1 MMATSDEPYLISIEI
16 ENERCELLRTFNDVG
31 IPQFQVIDIRDV
43 PDGHTRHLLRLSP
56 RQIEKVPKHL
66 LKKIEKR
73 VSDTQMSAWFETQ
86 GCDVCNTIVAH
97 GSFLISGR
105 SIEGNTLIYQFI
117 TPSFTAFQKIISKLE
132 NLGFSPRILEVG
144 KYQPKG
150 FLTEKQE
157 RVLWFA
163 LRMGYFEYP
172 RRINSIELSKKLGI
186 APSTLSEIVRRG
198 MRRLLEYHFES

>member
-1 MMATSDEPYLISIEI
+1 MTTSDEPYLISISI
-16 ENERCELLRTFNDVG
+16 ENERCELLRTFNEVG
-31 IPQFQVIDIRDV
+31 VPQFQVMDIRDV
-43 PDGHTRHLLRLSP
+43 PNGYTRHLLRISP
-56 RQIEKVPKHL
+56 QQIEKIPKHL
-66 LKKIEKR
+66 LKKVEKR

-86 GCDVCNTIVAH
+86 GCDVCNTIVAY

-105 SIEGNTLIYQFI
+105 SIEGKTLIYQFI
-117 TPSFTAFQKIISKLE
+117 TPSFSAFKRIISKLE
-132 NLGFSPRILEVG
+132 TLGFSPQILEVG

-172 RRINSIELSKKLGI
+172 RKINSIELSKKLGI

-198 MRRLLEYHFES
+198 MRRLVEYHFES

>member
-43 PDGHTRHLLRLSP
+43 PEGYTRHLLRISP

-66 LKKIEKR
+66 LKKVEKR

-86 GCDVCNTIVAH
+86 GCDVCNTIVAY

-105 SIEGNTLIYQFI
+105 SIEGKTLIYQFI
-117 TPSFTAFQKIISKLE
+117 TPNFSAFKSIISKLE
-132 NLGFSPRILEVG
+132 ALEFSPRILEVG

-172 RRINSIELSKKLGI
+172 RKINSIELSKKLGI

-198 MRRLLEYHFES
+198 MRRLVEYHFES